1 MEKNEQ
7 KSPESI
13 EKQAGEEEGES
24 PMEMGMGMM
33 KKMIARMGPG
43 GDGPMGGKMGEEEG
57 PEEGRPSPPMG
68 RMMEMCEKMLSSMDR
83 TTSLAAFAT
92 PELQEMFREW
102 MESLEAKALG
112 ILESQPETDSRSLAS
127 ALGVGEESAIHI
139 AARLALG
146 KKAVL
151 LLRASGTVPER

>member
-13 EKQAGEEEGES
+13 EKQAGESEGEA

-33 KKMIARMGPG
+33 KKMMSRMGPG

-102 MESLEAKALG
+102 MERLEAKALG
-112 ILESQPETDSRSLAS
+112 ILENQPETDSKSLAS

-151 LLRASGTVPER
+151 LLRASGTVPEK

>member
-7 KSPESI
+7 KSPESSK
-13 EKQAGEEEGES
+13 KQAGEAEGES

-33 KKMIARMGPG
+33 KKMMARMGPG

-92 PELQEMFREW
+92 PELQELFREW

-112 ILESQPETDSRSLAS
+112 ILENQPETDSRSLAS

-151 LLRASGTVPER
+151 LLRAAGTVPEK

>member
-1 MEKNEQ
+1 
-7 KSPESI
+7 
-13 EKQAGEEEGES
+13 
-24 PMEMGMGMM
+24 MEMGMGMM
-33 KKMIARMGPG
+33 KKMMARMGPG

-112 ILESQPETDSRSLAS
+112 ILENQPETDSRSLAS

>member
-1 MEKNEQ
+1 MDQKEQ
-7 KSPESI
+7 KSPESS
-13 EKQAGEEEGES
+13 EKQAGEAEGKT

-33 KKMIARMGPG
+33 KKMMARTGPG

-57 PEEGRPSPPMG
+57 AEEGPPSPPMG
-68 RMMEMCEKMLSSMDR
+68 RMIEMCGKMLASMDR

-112 ILESQPETDSRSLAS
+112 ILESQPETDSRALAS

>member
-13 EKQAGEEEGES
+13 EKKAGEAEGES

-33 KKMIARMGPG
+33 KKMMARMGPG

-112 ILESQPETDSRSLAS
+112 ILENQPETDSRSLAS

-151 LLRASGTVPER
+151 LLRASGTVPEK

>member
-7 KSPESI
+7 KSPESSK
-13 EKQAGEEEGES
+13 KQAGEAEGES

-33 KKMIARMGPG
+33 KKMMARMGPG

-112 ILESQPETDSRSLAS
+112 ILENQPETDSRSLAS

-151 LLRASGTVPER
+151 LLRASWTVPEK

>member
-1 MEKNEQ
+1 MEKKEQ
-7 KSPESI
+7 KSPESSK
-13 EKQAGEEEGES
+13 KQAGEAEGES

-33 KKMIARMGPG
+33 KKMMARMGPG

-102 MESLEAKALG
+102 MERLEAKALG
-112 ILESQPETDSRSLAS
+112 ILENQPETDSKSLAS

-151 LLRASGTVPER
+151 LLRASRTVPEK

>member
-13 EKQAGEEEGES
+13 EKKAGEAEGES

-33 KKMIARMGPG
+33 KKMMARMGPG

-112 ILESQPETDSRSLAS
+112 ILENQPETDSRSLAS

>member
-13 EKQAGEEEGES
+13 EKKAGEAEGES

-33 KKMIARMGPG
+33 KKMMARMGPG

-102 MESLEAKALG
+102 MERLEAKALG
-112 ILESQPETDSRSLAS
+112 ILENQPETDSKSLAS

-151 LLRASGTVPER
+151 LLRASGTVPEK

>member
-1 MEKNEQ
+1 MDQKEQ

-13 EKQAGEEEGES
+13 EKQAGEAEGET

-33 KKMIARMGPG
+33 KKMMSRMGPG
-43 GDGPMGGKMGEEEG
+43 GDGPMGGKMKEEEG

-92 PELQEMFREW
+92 PELQVMFREW

>member
-1 MEKNEQ
+1 MDQKEK
-7 KSPESI
+7 KSPESS
-13 EKQAGEEEGES
+13 EKQAGEAEGKT

-33 KKMIARMGPG
+33 KKMMARMGPG

-102 MESLEAKALG
+102 MERLEAKALG
-112 ILESQPETDSRSLAS
+112 ILENQPETDSKSLAS

-151 LLRASGTVPER
+151 LLRASRTVPEK

>member
-1 MEKNEQ
+1 MDQKEQ
-7 KSPESI
+7 KSPESGK
-13 EKQAGEEEGES
+13 KQAGEAEGET

-33 KKMIARMGPG
+33 KKMMSRMGPG

-57 PEEGRPSPPMG
+57 PEEGPPSPPMG
-68 RMMEMCEKMLSSMDR
+68 RMMEMCEKMLASMDR

-112 ILESQPETDSRSLAS
+112 ILKSQPETDSRSLAS

-146 KKAVL
+146 KRAIL
-151 LLRASGTVPER
+151 ILRASGTVPER